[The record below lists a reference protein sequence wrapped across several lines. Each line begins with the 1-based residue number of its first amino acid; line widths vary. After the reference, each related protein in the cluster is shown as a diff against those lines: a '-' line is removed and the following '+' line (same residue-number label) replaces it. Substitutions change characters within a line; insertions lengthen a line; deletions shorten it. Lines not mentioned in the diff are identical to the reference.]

1 MANPR
6 VLLRR
11 LAELEPGDLPVLS
24 VYLDMRLHATGENP
38 GVRSGLV
45 VLKDRLRAIEKTFG
59 PRGPELD
66 SFRADAARIEEYVAR
81 DYGPDAHGLAL
92 FACAGR
98 DLFEEVE
105 ASVSFE
111 NQVAVGAAPDLFQL
125 AHLLDS
131 LETAIVALVDTN
143 TARFFVTRR
152 GWLEERGG
160 PDDSPKYYGKRAV
173 GGWSQANI
181 QSHADEMRARFAREV
196 AGEIDRLV
204 RRTGATR
211 LILAGDEVAI
221 PHLRNALPRH
231 VADLAHDEVLRIDI
245 RATPDAVRGEIDP
258 LLAALEADDAGA
270 IADRLVGEI
279 RADGLGVAGLRETR
293 TALAQGQVATLLL
306 DPAADL
312 SDEDRGDLVR
322 LAALTSGEVEIVE
335 GHEAFAQVGGVG
347 ALLRYRIDW
356 SPRAEVG

>member
-1 MANPR
+1 MANPH

-11 LAELEPGDLPVLS
+11 LAELEPGDFPVLS

-45 VLKDRLRAIEKTFG
+45 VLKDRLRAIEKTIG

-111 NQVAVGAAPDLFQL
+111 NQVAVGAAPDLFPL

-160 PDDSPKYYGKRAV
+160 PDDSPKSYA
-173 GGWSQANI
+173 S
-181 QSHADEMRARFAREV
+181 ARSA
-196 AGEIDRLV
+196 AG
-204 RRTGATR
+204 RRPTS
-211 LILAGDEVAI
+211 
-221 PHLRNALPRH
+221 
-231 VADLAHDEVLRIDI
+231 
-245 RATPDAVRGEIDP
+245 RATPTRCG
-258 LLAALEADDAGA
+258 
-270 IADRLVGEI
+270 
-279 RADGLGVAGLRETR
+279 RASPARWRARSTDSSGVPGP
-293 TALAQGQVATLLL
+293 
-306 DPAADL
+306 PA
-312 SDEDRGDLVR
+312 
-322 LAALTSGEVEIVE
+322 
-335 GHEAFAQVGGVG
+335 
-347 ALLRYRIDW
+347 
-356 SPRAEVG
+356 